1 MTRNA
6 GWDAEVGIVGAG
18 PAGAL
23 AAALLASRG
32 VEVALWDPKAPW
44 EKPCGGAMTVAAFR
58 LVPPI
63 AGARSLTRAIRH
75 VEFASDHG
83 EAVVLQLDT
92 PLHVV
97 SRASLGRWQLDRA
110 CTAGARFIRDPVRHV
125 SRVPRGWSVALRS
138 GVVQRVRHLLGADGA
153 ASLVR
158 TAAAPDLHVALEPT
172 RVAYVPGAGPAPDTI
187 RIRFSR
193 RVEGY
198 AWDFPRPDHRSV
210 GAAAAPHQA
219 SRSLL
224 ESQLDRFGLTG
235 EAAGPLVRVG
245 AVIGS
250 ALHPLRRGFPEIG
263 GHDFALLGDAA
274 GLADPA
280 TGEGIANALR
290 SAQLAAESFV
300 CDRTF
305 ASYPVR
311 AAQTFA
317 AEFRRARNLRRLL
330 YGWGGAAR
338 MVEASARHSA
348 ARTLLNTL
356 MNGTNDHT
364 AGFVWPWMRAYGR
377 LRLGLA

>member
-1 MTRNA
+1 MARNA

-23 AAALLASRG
+23 AGELLASRG
-32 VEVALWDPKAPW
+32 VDVALWDPKAPW
-44 EKPCGGAMTVAAFR
+44 EKPCGGALTVAAFR
-58 LVPPI
+58 LVPSL

-83 EAVVLQLDT
+83 EAVVLRLDA
-92 PLHVV
+92 PLHVI

-110 CTAGARFIRDPVRHV
+110 CTAGTRVIRGAVHHV
-125 SRVPRGWSVALRS
+125 TRLSQGWSVALRS
-138 GVVQRVRHLLGADGA
+138 GVVQRVRHLVGADGA

-158 TAAAPDLHVALEPT
+158 VAAAPDLHVALEPT
-172 RVAYVPGAGPAPDTI
+172 RVAYVPGAGPTPDTI
-187 RIRFSR
+187 RIRFNR

-219 SRSLL
+219 NRSLL
-224 ESQLDRFGLTG
+224 ESELGRFGLTG
-235 EAAGPLVRVG
+235 DAAGPLVRVG

-290 SAQLAAESFV
+290 SAELAAEAFV
-300 CDRTF
+300 RNRNF
-305 ASYPVR
+305 ARYPVR
-311 AAQTFA
+311 AAQCFE
-317 AEFRRARNLRRLL
+317 AEFRRARSLRRLL
-330 YGWGGAAR
+330 YGWCGAAR
-338 MVEASARHSA
+338 MVEASARHTA
-348 ARTLLNTL
+348 ARTLLSTL
-356 MNGTNDHT
+356 MNGTNEHT